1 MNVHAGILNPTR
13 SVRRWVGAAAGQ
25 SAAGLGDRGGHGGQ
39 GPHEADQKTGCC
51 LRLISLSGLRPSC
64 AADHRPASRAPH
76 HQKARR
82 AGQQLLLRVLPP
94 LDSQG
99 DQLAQRCGVQPPCAH
114 RAVPILDVTRFV
126 RRAGGCRRWAIRKWA
141 GGLRWSWW
149 SWWSSPP
156 GRGQGERPGQ
166 VALAQQAKAR
176 RLPLSLRPSFS
187 VEVHRS
193 EPGAIIISSS
203 GPAAGSTACPGRGM
217 VTELKEPA
225 CVAAR
230 PNIFAGSP
238 TVMWR

>member
-1 MNVHAGILNPTR
+1 MRRIRRRAVACASSLSPVFVLHAQRTTDLLAELRIIKRLEGPVNSSFCVCSRR
-13 SVRRWVGAAAGQ
+13 STAREISWPSAAA
-25 SAAGLGDRGGHGGQ
+25 S
-39 GPHEADQKTGCC
+39 
-51 LRLISLSGLRPSC
+51 
-64 AADHRPASRAPH
+64 SR
-76 HQKARR
+76 
-82 AGQQLLLRVLPP
+82 
-94 LDSQG
+94 
-99 DQLAQRCGVQPPCAH
+99 PCAH

-193 EPGAIIISSS
+193 EPGSIIISSS

-217 VTELKEPA
+217 VTGLKEPA
-225 CVAAR
+225 SVAAR
-230 PNIFAGSP
+230 PNIFARSP
-238 TVMWR
+238 AVMQR